1 MDEDEKRDA
10 DLKKINTDNTI
21 SKKIDRAVTK
31 GIITEDEGKILYK
44 ALTKEAK
51 KHKADWW
58 YEEKIYK
65 SYEVATHLLEEGEY
79 MTLETE
85 KEILQRIEKA

>member
-1 MDEDEKRDA
+1 MDEDEKREA
-10 DLKKINTDNTI
+10 DYKKLSTDTTMG
-21 SKKIDRAVTK
+21 KKIDRAVTK
-31 GIITEDEGKILYK
+31 GIITEAEAKILNK
-44 ALTKEAK
+44 ALTKEAR
-51 KHKADWW
+51 KHNLEWW

-65 SYEVATHLLEEGEY
+65 AYEVATHLLEEGEY